1 MTIVM
6 FTALV
11 AVRIS
16 WGRRK
21 IATGQPS
28 KNCEKQRASRE
39 ALMRPLSHKAT
50 ARQTVLEISSESAK
64 EAKLQRKLIMQS

>member
-11 AVRIS
+11 TVRIS

-28 KNCEKQRASRE
+28 INCEKQRASRE
-39 ALMRPLSHKAT
+39 ACMRPLSHKAT
-50 ARQTVLEISSESAK
+50 AQQTVPEINSKSAK
-64 EAKLQRKLIMQS
+64 EAKL